1 MILYKKYE
9 EKIIQF
15 LEVDPIYLEYKI
27 KKDKDQLTK
36 KDKIQFVKYLSQK
49 TLELTSMIDKGLL

>member
-1 MILYKKYE
+1 MYKKYE
-9 EKIIQF
+9 EKISQF
-15 LEVDPIYLEYKI
+15 LEVDPVCLEYKN
-27 KKDKDQLTK
+27 KKDNDQLTK